1 MADDPEPACE
11 VVEAGGYRV
20 ETITHML
27 MSGRHLEPR
36 EETWVEPR
44 ASLSRAIG
52 TATTLGARSIYGL
65 TGGHGTL
72 TWEEAA
78 DCFSRAIAPCV
89 DEAEAAGIALMIEN
103 ASHLYA
109 DSHIG
114 HSLRDTATV
123 AEMAGIGVLV
133 DIFGCWAE
141 AGLKET
147 IERVIPR
154 CSLIQVSDYV
164 YGDRSLPGRAVP
176 GDGAIPLKRIL
187 DWALSA
193 GYTGAFDLELI
204 GPRIADGRQPRS
216 DAPGDREPE
225 RDPGIPWSL
234 NERSGHTMSDLPA
247 CVLVVELTVDASV
260 EAEFNEWYDTVH
272 LPDLAKVPGVRTAR
286 RYATEGTMKIDRGA
300 MGNEAARR
308 YLTLYDLESPAALE
322 TDEWRAVPG
331 FTESLVEHVTA
342 DVSVFGALEGV

>member
-1 MADDPEPACE
+1 MHERISVNALCFWGAPLAKVAGHWSELRPHRVSFIGDLVADDPEPARE

-36 EETWVEPR
+36 EETWFEPR
-44 ASLSRAIG
+44 ENLSRAIG

-72 TWEEAA
+72 TWEQAA

-123 AEMAGIGVLV
+123 AEMAGIGVLI
-133 DIFGCWAE
+133 DIFGCWTE
-141 AGLKET
+141 AGLRET

-187 DWALSA
+187 EWALSA

-204 GPRIADGRQPRS
+204 GPRIADEGT
-216 DAPGDREPE
+216 
-225 RDPGIPWSL
+225 L
-234 NERSGHTMSDLPA
+234 
-247 CVLVVELTVDASV
+247 
-260 EAEFNEWYDTVH
+260 EAT
-272 LPDLAKVPGVRTAR
+272 R
-286 RYATEGTMKIDRGA
+286 RATENLSEI
-300 MGNEAARR
+300 
-308 YLTLYDLESPAALE
+308 LESL
-322 TDEWRAVPG
+322 
-331 FTESLVEHVTA
+331 
-342 DVSVFGALEGV
+342 GA